1 MEEQSKQAVQ
11 KLIQAIK
18 ERNKSGKNYPL
29 VSKEDLLLVL
39 IKNLKLSDA
48 DLKREYNVNSSRD
61 YNFGGMDSYKESIL
75 DTAGIP
81 KNYRDIYHTL
91 LYDFCDDKISAE
103 ETLDK
108 LLNFKKI
115 IYED

>member
-1 MEEQSKQAVQ
+1 MEDKSRRVVQ

-18 ERNKSGKNYPL
+18 ERNKSGKNYSL
-29 VSKEDLLLVL
+29 VNKEDLLPVL
-39 IKNLKLSDA
+39 IKHLKLSDA

-61 YNFGGMDSYKESIL
+61 YNLKEMDSYKEGIL

-91 LYDFCDDKISAE
+91 LYDFCDDKISVE
-103 ETLDK
+103 EVLNK
-108 LLNFKKI
+108 LLNFGK
-115 IYED
+115 

>member
-1 MEEQSKQAVQ
+1 MEERSKQAVQ

-29 VSKEDLLLVL
+29 ASKENLLPVL
-39 IKNLKLSDA
+39 IKHLKFSDT

-61 YNFGGMDSYKESIL
+61 YNLKEMDSYKESIL

-81 KNYRDIYHTL
+81 KNYRDIYYTL

-103 ETLDK
+103 EIFDK
-108 LLNFKKI
+108 LLNFEK
-115 IYED
+115 